1 MKQSHVFFILELNP
15 VSIARRNARTKI
27 VGFSTALPF
36 RLPGSTLMCVFCCE
50 SFPETPLFRQ
60 YMADEHRGF
69 NPKLAFVHLS
79 HGYPE
84 VDITA
89 SLRI

>member
-1 MKQSHVFFILELNP
+1 
-15 VSIARRNARTKI
+15 
-27 VGFSTALPF
+27 
-36 RLPGSTLMCVFCCE
+36 MCVFCCE

-89 SLRI
+89 SLRIKHPYVAVFAIHHFRN